1 MAVKDI
7 NDFKEKA
14 KKDINDIKN
23 LAGDI
28 VRIIGGGSE
37 NIKKELKKAVDSS
50 VEKKKKSENRKKR
63 CRPLSQRQSAQIKRR
78 SLLRTA
84 FRICSCGRMAFVR

>member
-50 VEKKKKSENRKKR
+50 VEKKKKS
-63 CRPLSQRQSAQIKRR
+63 
-78 SLLRTA
+78 
-84 FRICSCGRMAFVR
+84 